1 MAYCGCEC
9 NNSTKSAL
17 ESERY
22 EKCENVAVEKIKSIP
37 EQMYALDDRVNV
49 LTELVDELSNR
60 LYPVVTGARPECAT
74 AGTNQLVGEL
84 TPMADHLRDLGIRIQ
99 RQNSIIR
106 DLLLRLE
113 I

>member
-22 EKCENVAVEKIKSIP
+22 EKYENVAVEKTKSIP

-49 LTELVDELSNR
+49 LTELVDELSSR
-60 LYPVVTGARPECAT
+60 LYPVMTCAQPECAT
-74 AGTNQLVGEL
+74 AGT
-84 TPMADHLRDLGIRIQ
+84 I
-99 RQNSIIR
+99 S
-106 DLLLRLE
+106 
-113 I
+113 